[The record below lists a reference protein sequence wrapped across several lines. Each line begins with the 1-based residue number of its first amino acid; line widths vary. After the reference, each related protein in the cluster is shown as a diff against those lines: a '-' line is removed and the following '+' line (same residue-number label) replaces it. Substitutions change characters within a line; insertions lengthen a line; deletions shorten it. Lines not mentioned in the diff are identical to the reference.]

1 MKRRNRMKNLILS
14 VVTSVLM
21 VASAMAKQSISKVSA
36 KADQDGLTVSYTLSE
51 DWSRNYGGGYDE
63 CSECYEEECYQGYV
77 RVFGSKSEAT
87 EYDKSPWP
95 TIDPIEEF
103 YLEDDDRKKGTR
115 RVSFDFESREL
126 WQQYPNAAVLVEIYD
141 SCAWLDP
148 SKITNQGDSKI
159 ANIDFSAVEGA
170 TEEALRIYRKAQT
183 LSGIVEFNNEYSGTV
198 TLKLGA
204 INKKKGTVKVTAAY
218 TPFIGKKETASQTVA
233 ADEDGYLSGSLSFK
247 CFDGPV
253 AFEVGLEDEELSFYA
268 EGENC
273 NMWMERI
280 GGAFDVEQLEFYS
293 SLDLY
298 DPSDDYEWLDITP
311 DGMEITVA
319 KGTKWS
325 LPKVPTVKY
334 KKMKE
339 DDYTWYELTG
349 LDDEVKTNVSGL
361 KLSYTAKTGVFK
373 GSYTIYAS
381 NESYVDEGKS
391 PTLKKYKVTVSGVM
405 VNGECYGAASVKVG
419 KETYYGTVYID

>member
-1 MKRRNRMKNLILS
+1 MKSIILS
-14 VVTSVLM
+14 VATSVLM

-63 CSECYEEECYQGYV
+63 CSESYDEGCYWGCV

-87 EYDKSPWP
+87 EYGKSTWP
-95 TIDPIEEF
+95 PIEPIDEF
-103 YLEDDDRKKGTR
+103 YLDDDDRKRGTR
-115 RVSFDFESREL
+115 RVSIDCESRKL
-126 WQQYPNAAVLVEIYD
+126 WQQYPNAAVRVEIYD
-141 SCAWLDP
+141 SCALEDP
-148 SKITNQGDSKI
+148 SKWGNLGDSKI
-159 ANIDFSAVEGA
+159 ANIDFSALEGA
-170 TEEALRIYRKAQT
+170 TEEALRLYKKAQT
-183 LSGIVEFNNEYSGTV
+183 LSGIVVYYDGEAIGTV

-204 INKKKGTVKVTAAY
+204 ISKKKGTVKATAAY
-218 TPFIGKKETASQTVA
+218 TPFIGKKETVSQTVA
-233 ADEDGYLSGSLSFK
+233 ADEDGYLRGSLSFK
-247 CFDGPV
+247 CFDGPFG
-253 AFEVGLEDEELSFYA
+253 FEVGPDEEGWWFYA

-273 NMWMERI
+273 HMFKERV
-280 GGAFDVEQLEFYS
+280 GGAFDVEQLEFNS
-293 SLDLY
+293 FLDMY

-361 KLSYTAKTGVFK
+361 KLSYTAKTGEFK

-381 NESYVDEGKS
+381 NESYVSEGKS

-405 VNGECYGAASVKVG
+405 VDGYGYGAASVKVG
-419 KETYYGTVYID
+419 KETYYGWASIN